1 MMRLVL
7 RLAGAD
13 RYTVLMKYLEFASV
27 LRNQK
32 DILGGNNSEETR
44 PSKD

>member
-1 MMRLVL
+1 VL
-7 RLAGAD
+7 GAD

-32 DILGGNNSEETR
+32 DILSEDSTTN
-44 PSKD
+44 